1 MGLEPRVSPQLAMVN
16 RGLIIAQ
23 AEYHSSQVVSHGNAH
38 SIDPVVVHIPD
49 HFLGCFILLLHFFLH
64 LWTIVIIQIFSW
76 RLLLLV
82 WLISWLSFF
91 WVHLLRILLII
102 RHHDGVGGGYWCSF
116 HLDLFICVSVM
127 EVVVL
132 FLRSILV
139 GSTSVRS
146 LQTANHL

>member
-1 MGLEPRVSPQLAMVN
+1 MVD

-23 AEYHSSQVVSHGNAH
+23 AAYHSSQVVSHGDAH
-38 SIDPVVVHIPD
+38 SINPVVVHVPD
-49 HFLGCFILLLHFFLH
+49 HFLSGFILLLLFFLH
-64 LWTIVIIQIFSW
+64 FWTMVIFQIFSW
-76 RLLLLV
+76 RLLLMV

-102 RHHDGVGGGYWCSF
+102 GHQDGVRGGYWCRF
-116 HLDLFICVSVM
+116 HLNLFICVSIM

-146 LQTANHL
+146 LQTANHV